1 MHIQLGKEEHVVL
14 EVTKAIERSCIADN
28 TEFFMSLDAEQREAF
43 VVKLGQNSAHKIQ
56 LCLNIINNIPLKKIR
71 RKGEDISRAFEEL
84 NFSEHLFVW
93 KVFAELLSEWDDA
106 ISNQEFE
113 SSVQVLSIW
122 RSKRMAHTRDSE
134 IFETSFD
141 DYLSAAS
148 FMARVIDLELE
159 FEDGLNVP
167 KVRTNMPIPEYEKDG
182 GRFVGRSK
190 DRRDLKR
197 LIAKNH
203 VTCIAGRGGLG
214 KTALAQCLVREYQM
228 SDEFDCIV
236 WFSCKTDRMSPS
248 GIRKLGKYDSSY
260 NRLLLNC
267 IRVYEGEEISYE
279 DDGDREFLLKYLEDL
294 VEPSDN
300 LLIVLDNYE
309 TLNVVGEEDYALFQQ
324 YLSDVEDLP
333 FSKNAKWL
341 VTSRNTLSYA
351 ATKTLDRLDD
361 DSADKLFLQSIE
373 KTDNFPAAIFKKT
386 RKKEYRRGL
395 LKKLH
400 NYPLYIKMFCGW
412 LGLGR
417 TINESLR
424 EGANVEE
431 LEEFCFRNTI
441 SLLND
446 GLNTQVRRYLF
457 FVLETTEQNVT
468 DLLPVDYCNSLMISL
483 DELSDYNSKLTMLS
497 VIINSGEGGVE
508 VAPAMA
514 MYIKRHLRKDDVAIS
529 AIENQVASLKRDR
542 QIKVDQVCHEY
553 RSEIREEYKEAISV
567 WNSIKNATEADRDQI
582 SLRVGKSRF
591 RNQLALF
598 YSLKSAIIESG
609 EIHERLAKIEGEASD
624 GYAYWSFVRVIWQK
638 SLRIA
643 DYDKMLEFGIAMK
656 RSFPNLIEPALN
668 LLTQRVFVRIQQE
681 RQHSGIQELLEELK
695 NLRVNARTGEEKKM
709 WKVAVTRVLKSLSD
723 SQIQL
728 DGPEKEVLS
737 SILEELILTSPIH
750 KNDLD
755 WTSRVSNY
763 CFQIN
768 EDRWSQWIDKG
779 AMYWFD
785 FEDYDAYNRWN
796 SLMLK

>member
-28 TEFFMSLDAEQREAF
+28 TEFFMSLDAELREAF
-43 VVKLGQNSAHKIQ
+43 VVKLSQNSAQKVQ
-56 LCLNIINNIPLKKIR
+56 LCLNLLSKIPLKKIR
-71 RKGEDISRAFEEL
+71 RRGEDISRAFEEL
-84 NFSEHLFVW
+84 NFSEHLFIW
-93 KVFAELLSEWDDA
+93 KLFAELLSEWDGA
-106 ISNQEFE
+106 ITNQEFE
-113 SSVQVLSIW
+113 SSVQILSIW

-134 IFETSFD
+134 NFESSFE

-148 FMARVIDLELE
+148 FMARVIDIELV
-159 FEDGLNVP
+159 FEDGLYAP

-197 LIAKNH
+197 LISKNH

-267 IRVYEGEEISYE
+267 IRVYEGEEINYE

-294 VEPSDN
+294 VEPSDK
-300 LLIVLDNYE
+300 LLIILDNYE
-309 TLNVVGEEDYALFQQ
+309 TLNVVGEEDYALFQK

-333 FSKNAKWL
+333 FSKSAKWL
-341 VTSRNTLSYA
+341 VTSRNSLSYA

-361 DSADKLFLQSIE
+361 DSADKLFLQTID
-373 KTDNFPAAIFKKT
+373 KTDNFPTTIYKRT
-386 RKKEYRRGL
+386 RKKEYRKGL
-395 LKKLH
+395 LKRLH

-417 TINESLR
+417 TIDDSLR

-446 GLNTQVRRYLF
+446 ELNAQVRRYLL

-514 MYIKRHLRKDDVAIS
+514 MYIKRHLRKDDVALS
-529 AIENQVASLKRDR
+529 AIEDQVASLKRDR
-542 QIKVDQVCHEY
+542 QLKVEQVCHEY
-553 RSEIREEYKEAISV
+553 RSEFREEYKEAIST
-567 WNSIKNATEADRDQI
+567 WSSIKNSTEADKDQI
-582 SLRVGKSRF
+582 SLRIAKSRF

-598 YSLKSAIIESG
+598 YALKSANIESA
-609 EIHERLAKIEGEASD
+609 EIHERLAKIEDEARD

-643 DYDKMLEFGIAMK
+643 DYEKMLEFGVSMK
-656 RSFPNLIEPALN
+656 KSFPNLIEPALN
-668 LLTQRVFVRIQQE
+668 LLTQRVFVRIQQKRE
-681 RQHSGIQELLEELK
+681 HAEIKELLEELK
-695 NLRVNARTGEEKKM
+695 SLRVNARSGEEKKM
-709 WKVAVTRVLKSLSD
+709 LKVAVTRVLKSLSD
-723 SQIQL
+723 NHVPLESH
-728 DGPEKEVLS
+728 EKEVLS

-750 KNDLD
+750 KNDFD
-755 WTSRVSNY
+755 WTSRVNNY
-763 CFQIN
+763 CFQID

-785 FEDYDAYNRWN
+785 FEDYDAHNRWN
-796 SLMLK
+796 SLMVK